1 MSEELN
7 PARKPPRKPLGRGLG
22 SLLGEASAQSEGR
35 LPTPALQ
42 ATPAAKPAPAPAASA
57 QSATTIAPVVVKPIA
72 QSTPAAAPTISAA
85 SPTPTQMTTQVVTSV
100 NNENRVWQ
108 ISIEKV
114 QPNRNQ
120 PRKIFSPEQLKELA
134 DSIKEK
140 GIIQP
145 ILARPTDKAGQ
156 YEIIAGERRW
166 RAAQQAGLKEV
177 PVIVRPTNPQ
187 ETLELALI
195 ENIQRADLNVIEEA
209 EAYAHLARTY
219 SMTQQEMAQKVGKDR
234 ATVANVMRLLQL
246 APEVREMVKRNEL
259 QLGQAKVL
267 LAANDPE
274 TQVQLAKKV
283 VRQGLTVRALEK
295 LLAQMKESSDGLEIV
310 EENGEQARM
319 LKNVE
324 AELQKLLG
332 TRVGIEEKGGK
343 GRLTIYFYSMEEL
356 NQVIDRIRD

>member
-22 SLLGEASAQSEGR
+22 SLLGEASAQNEAR
-35 LPTPALQ
+35 LPSQVAPPIVQPTANKAVIISKPM
-42 ATPAAKPAPAPAASA
+42 ATPTSAPLTATAPTVTSQAVPAA
-57 QSATTIAPVVVKPIA
+57 
-72 QSTPAAAPTISAA
+72 TP
-85 SPTPTQMTTQVVTSV
+85 V

-108 ISIEKV
+108 LSIEKV

-120 PRKIFSPEQLKELA
+120 PRKIFAPEQLKELA

-145 ILARPTDKAGQ
+145 ILARPTGKPGE

-177 PVIVRPTNPQ
+177 PVILRTTSAQ

-209 EAYAHLARTY
+209 EAYAHLAKAY
-219 SMTQQEMAQKVGKDR
+219 SLTQQEMAQKVGKDR

-246 APEVREMVKRNEL
+246 APEVRDMVKRNEL
-259 QLGQAKVL
+259 ALGQAKVL
-267 LAANDPE
+267 LAVSDLAQ
-274 TQVQLAKKV
+274 QVQVAKKV

-295 LLAQMKESSDGLEIV
+295 LLAQMKDSSDGLEIV
-310 EENGEQARM
+310 EENSERTRM
-319 LKNVE
+319 IKQVE
-324 AELQKLLG
+324 GELQKLLG
-332 TRVGIEEKGGK
+332 TRVGIEEQGGK
-343 GRLTIYFYSMEEL
+343 GRLSIYFYSMEEL
-356 NQVIDRIRD
+356 NQVIDRIRA